1 MVFFFCVCRCVCV
14 HEFRS
19 LRRQEG
25 IIRVL
30 DLGLVVVS
38 LLVWVLCK
46 SSVLSSPL
54 R

>member
-1 MVFFFCVCRCVCV
+1 MCRCVCV

-25 IIRVL
+25 IIRAL
-30 DLGLVVVS
+30 ELGLAVVS